1 MALSDFF
8 KRVIVNVRER
18 PNSGDLNRMQNRMLE
33 ACKYIAATVLGES
46 FTSSPLLTFSQR
58 TTAMPPLGFLGDSF
72 KVSAN
77 GSAAPYGLQI
87 ASGIGYGPVWQS
99 TATDF
104 GGASGV
110 NWDPDSWAPVVLSA
124 NQTGISVPSVP
135 LAGHSRIDIIEVR
148 SNYSGDDPTTVG
160 IFNPT
165 TEVFDPTVLN
175 KSFEW
180 DVRGLTGSVTSPTAS
195 TAAISYKIGVDHV
208 GGIAGA
214 TEPTVTPGYM
224 KIARINLDGAVAAI
238 TDDLIADLRRPAVP
252 SGMLELGG
260 TVGIPGVVGGIGS
273 EEVQQLDLPP
283 GVLVRVAF
291 NSATPPSAGYSY
303 RARFFVIGG
312 DLTPRTENL
321 VGGVNVRGAAVA
333 TSGNVF
339 PRCPVIGTP
348 AVARVTAAVASILAG
363 TDPNYT
369 VINGNVTVPL
379 GTPYATFDVGI
390 LEPNAAALSSV
401 EYFTF
406 HYKLSLA

>member
-260 TVGIPGVVGGIGS
+260 TVAIPGVAGGVGT
-273 EEVQQLDLPP
+273 EEVQSLDLPP
-283 GVLVRVAF
+283 GVMVRVAYN
-291 NSATPPSAGYSY
+291 NSAPIAGYSY
-303 RARFFVIGG
+303 RAAIFVIGG

-321 VGGVNVRGAAVA
+321 IGGNIVRGTALATSNNVLPRCVNV
-333 TSGNVF
+333 
-339 PRCPVIGTP
+339 GT
-348 AVARVTAAVASILAG
+348 ASVARVTAAEAAILNG
-363 TDPNYT
+363 TDPAWT
-369 VINGNVTVPL
+369 NVTANTVVPL
-379 GTPYATFDVGI
+379 GTPFVFFDVGV
-390 LEPNAAALSSV
+390 LHPTGAALSLT